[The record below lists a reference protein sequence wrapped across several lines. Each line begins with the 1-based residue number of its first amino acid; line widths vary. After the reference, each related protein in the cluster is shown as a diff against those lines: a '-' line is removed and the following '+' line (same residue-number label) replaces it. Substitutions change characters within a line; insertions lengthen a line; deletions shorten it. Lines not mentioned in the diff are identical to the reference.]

1 MDVRNELTQIQPEK
15 SEQSKTMNPE
25 TAAWR
30 EFLEVSLNAARVG
43 QTEFFLQLIYQ
54 TTATPLDAEKQKALL
69 AVVESLPDGA
79 GVHDLLQGIENAD
92 SEVLAP
98 LLAALEAIIYLS
110 KENLM
115 GPSIGHSP
123 AQLTDDK
130 VASAARPGES
140 WEQARERLRAAA
152 DNQSALSGRE
162 WQRFVYLID
171 DIQRVSIKW
180 LHDSKG
186 RDAKLLLNQV
196 QNLFEYCCALSENR
210 AVELV
215 PLDQLRYGLFEEAY
229 GVLSSLNSD
238 ETEWLPEC
246 FIGLLDVLSHPEP
259 YDYLLSLEADGCLK
273 MVLNG

>member
-1 MDVRNELTQIQPEK
+1 MD
-15 SEQSKTMNPE
+15 
-25 TAAWR
+25 
-30 EFLEVSLNAARVG
+30 
-43 QTEFFLQLIYQ
+43 
-54 TTATPLDAEKQKALL
+54 
-69 AVVESLPDGA
+69 
-79 GVHDLLQGIENAD
+79 
-92 SEVLAP
+92 
-98 LLAALEAIIYLS
+98 
-110 KENLM
+110 
-115 GPSIGHSP
+115 PSFGHSP

-140 WEQARERLRAAA
+140 WEQARERLRAAP
-152 DNQSALSGRE
+152 DDQSALSGRE

-171 DIQRVSIKW
+171 DIQRVCIKW